1 MDGYFYN
8 IAIEQSQP
16 KGLLITSVMQL
27 AIAYNEDAIGG
38 KLTGARV
45 IVQSTFIAS
54 LRKRVEEILNNSQ
67 ARDDFIDY
75 LSNGKW
81 PHERSDK
88 DKHRSMILS
97 WYLQWFDVP
106 PPHVVKLAME
116 KIKTKVMISSAVPL
130 LRLLLPTTHIS
141 VLVQIDEICFSPR
154 DCG

>member
-1 MDGYFYN
+1 
-8 IAIEQSQP
+8 
-16 KGLLITSVMQL
+16 MQL
-27 AIAYNEDAIGG
+27 AIAYNEAAIGG
-38 KLTGARV
+38 KLTDAKV

-54 LRKRVEEILNNSQ
+54 LRKRVEEMLNYSQ
-67 ARDDFIDY
+67 VRDDFLDY
-75 LSNGKW
+75 LGNGKW

-88 DKHRSMILS
+88 DKDRSMILS

-116 KIKTKVMISSAVPL
+116 KIKTKVMVSSAVPL

-141 VLVQIDEICFSPR
+141 VLELIDELCFSPR